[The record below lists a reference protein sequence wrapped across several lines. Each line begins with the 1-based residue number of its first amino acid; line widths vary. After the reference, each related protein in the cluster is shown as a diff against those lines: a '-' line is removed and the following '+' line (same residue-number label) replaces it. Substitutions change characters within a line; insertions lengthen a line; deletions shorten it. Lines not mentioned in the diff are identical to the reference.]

1 MFEFSP
7 SAIESSRFQAWV
19 YCVFFSMVC
28 LVSHVTFVAEDYKER
43 FRNQEEWTTAALSIS
58 MVLSLVASVALVIAK
73 KHFES
78 SVAEG
83 GLAVLLLIVWVC
95 ALPFIMDFENHL
107 AINSQYADVR
117 DANLFVFS
125 WVSFMCVLLVVHDF
139 AKEKAKENNL
149 LANNDN
155 ASKVAKWFGLAVI
168 AVVLVA
174 SASDLFHLFECRNYD
189 GEPWCRRLAFAIA
202 LGAITFLLS
211 MALGIF
217 SMRSVLTTKI
227 ESSAA
232 ILALILHIFGII
244 FLTLGNLAPG
254 NFVGNLF
261 FSTWVS
267 FFFSALLTRQC
278 LGDLYKQHTESADVS
293 STEVVDGEDTVE
305 VVAGEKNDI
314 ENVERATDD
323 NDDDGHN
330 S

>member
-28 LVSHVTFVAEDYKER
+28 LVSHIAFVEDDYADYYTMYRK
-43 FRNQEEWTTAALSIS
+43 QEEWTTAALSIS
-58 MVLSLVASVALVIAK
+58 MVLSLVASVAHVIAK

-95 ALPFIMDFENHL
+95 ALPFIMDFENQL
-107 AINSQYADVR
+107 AISDGYVR
-117 DANLFVFS
+117 DANLYVFS
-125 WVSFMCVLLVVHDF
+125 WVSFMCVLFVVQDF

-155 ASKVAKWFGLAVI
+155 ASKVANWFGLAVI

-174 SASDLFHLFECRNYD
+174 SASDLFHHIECSD
-189 GEPWCRRLAFAIA
+189 FGGERLCRRLAFGIA

-217 SMRSVLTTKI
+217 SMRSALTTKI
-227 ESSAA
+227 EASAA

-244 FLTLGNLAPG
+244 FLTLGDVAPG

-267 FFFSALLTRQC
+267 FFFSSLLTRQC
-278 LGDLYKQHTESADVS
+278 LADLYKQPTESTDVGS
-293 STEVVDGEDTVE
+293 STEVVHGQVPVE
-305 VVAGEKNDI
+305 VFDVEKNDI
-314 ENVERATDD
+314 ENVERAID
-323 NDDDGHN
+323 DDDGHN
-330 S
+330 A